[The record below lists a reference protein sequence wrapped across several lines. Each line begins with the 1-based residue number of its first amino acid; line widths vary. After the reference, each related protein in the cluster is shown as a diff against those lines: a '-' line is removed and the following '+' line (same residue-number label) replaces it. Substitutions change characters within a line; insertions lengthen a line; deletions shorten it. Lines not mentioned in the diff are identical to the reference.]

1 MRRDGVASTLDMND
15 RILVPY
21 DGSPPSATALEFALE
36 TFPDADVTALH
47 VIQIPEGYWEAFEG
61 PEVRLPTTE
70 KAREY
75 AEEIL
80 EGAREL
86 AAERDREI
94 DTEIRTGQP
103 EDRIVE
109 YAEKEGYD
117 VIVMGSHGREG
128 ISRVLLG
135 SVAENVVRR
144 SPTPVVVARDP
155 DDAALE

>member
-1 MRRDGVASTLDMND
+1 MSD

-21 DGSPPSATALEFALE
+21 DGSEPARYALEFAFE
-36 TFPDADVTALH
+36 TFADADVTALH
-47 VIQIPEGYWEAFEG
+47 VIQVPEGYWGAFEG
-61 PEVRLPTTE
+61 PDISPPVTE

-75 AEEIL
+75 AEELL
-80 EGAREL
+80 EPAREL
-86 AAERDREI
+86 AADRGRDLE
-94 DTEIRTGQP
+94 TEIRSGKPDDQ
-103 EDRIVE
+103 IVE

-117 VIVMGSHGREG
+117 AIVVGSHGREG

-155 DDAALE
+155 DVK